1 MGMPVTKFQI
11 RNLPV
16 GSEKY
21 YLCFSEVGKYH
32 KYIVHKNERGEI
44 TEVVNQ
50 STIDAENE
58 VKEYRTMPVT
68 HERYYLKNHSIYP
81 TAEPSSTEI
90 YVYDDEKITFRET
103 AEYNLKKIQ
112 AEQAIAEITNSYKQ
126 IFVTKEEIEAWI
138 SRHHDFY
145 WTLQYDWNTLA
156 FRPFQSLYFWFQY
169 IADDFKHI
177 RKAQQAVNE
186 YIPFDE
192 AWLVKY
198 DRLYFTALMGWESG
212 YEVFHE
218 APFILKQE
226 FGNIHLIG
234 EEFRGL
240 YEFSR
245 LFAKEYYRGTEYE
258 DHFNSL

>member
-1 MGMPVTKFQI
+1 M
-11 RNLPV
+11 
-16 GSEKY
+16 GSENY
-21 YLCFSEVGKYH
+21 YLCYPHLCYACG
-32 KYIVHKNERGEI
+32 YIVKRNEAGEI
-44 TEVVNQ
+44 IEIVNQ
-50 STIDAENE
+50 SALKIKKEVDEYEQTLEDDPDYINLKFLNE
-58 VKEYRTMPVT
+58 F
-68 HERYYLKNHSIYP
+68 YP
-81 TAEPSSTEI
+81 IAEPDSIEL
-90 YVYDDEKITFRET
+90 YVYDYEKITFRET

-112 AEQAIAEITNSYKQ
+112 AEQAIAEITDSYKQ

-234 EEFRGL
+234 EEFRAL
-240 YEFSR
+240 FEFPR